1 MKKTVLSVFFA
12 FVVVFTYAQKL
23 TKVET
28 PYVLGKY
35 EEAKT
40 EIDKVVADPKSQAV
54 ADIWLWHGSIYA
66 AIADDASL
74 KVKYPQAAAI
84 AMSSFQKYVKLD
96 PSLKTM
102 NTEAIPGKMII
113 DVLYRSNLTD
123 GIGFFDKKQ
132 WDSSYKY
139 FVRAAEIG
147 DMITKYNWR
156 GNKQQIDTTTVL
168 FSGYAAQNA
177 KLLDEAAKYYGRI
190 VDFKI
195 TTVPAAGDVK
205 DIYEY
210 LVYYHMDKKNN
221 EQFLKYLGI
230 AKEMYPQ
237 ALATWAD
244 YESEFVEKNYSL
256 AQKAEAYDKADAAG
270 TLTANQYLAY
280 GNMFYNLEE
289 DEKAKMDSATLASYR
304 IKAEDAFIKGFR
316 KDSKNGLAAYNVG
329 LINYNDWVDLDDKY
343 EVNIKK
349 IADLNKSKAEVKD
362 PKKKPANDARIK
374 KEVDE
379 IKAVNASIEKRQHGY
394 ANKAIE
400 WMENTHAV
408 LSAKEKTERSE
419 KNVLAKSV
427 DYLANLYLWKRDKSK
442 GNNADY
448 DKYDALYKKYD
459 ALHGKY

>member
-1 MKKTVLSVFFA
+1 MKKMVFSVLLA
-12 FVVVFTYAQKL
+12 FVAVLAYSQKL

-35 EEAKT
+35 EDART
-40 EIDKVVADPKSQAV
+40 EIDKVVADPKNQVV
-54 ADIWLWHGSIYA
+54 ADVWLWHGSVYA
-66 AIADDASL
+66 ALADDASL
-74 KVKYPQAAAI
+74 KVKYPQAAGT
-84 AMSSFQKYVKLD
+84 AMTSFQKYVQLD
-96 PSLKTM
+96 PSMKTM

-113 DVLYRSNLTD
+113 DVLYRSNLSD
-123 GIGFFDKKQ
+123 GIAFFDKKQ

-139 FVRAAEIG
+139 FVRASEIG

-177 KLLDEAAKYYGRI
+177 KLLDDAARFYGRI
-190 VDFKI
+190 ADLKI
-195 TTVPAAGDVK
+195 TNVAAAGDVK

-210 LVYYHMDKKNN
+210 LVYYFMDKKNN
-221 EQFLKYLGI
+221 EQFQKYVSL
-230 AKEMYPQ
+230 AKELYPQ
-237 ALATWAD
+237 AIATWAD
-244 YESEFVEKNYSL
+244 YESEFVEKNYTL

-280 GNMFYNLEE
+280 GNMFYNLKDEE
-289 DEKAKMDSATLASYR
+289 KEKMDSTTIASYR
-304 IKAEDAFIKGFR
+304 LKAEDAFIKGFR

-329 LINYNDWVDLDDKY
+329 LINYNDWVELDDQY

-349 IADLNKSKAEVKD
+349 IAELNRSKADVKD

-374 KEVDE
+374 KEVDA
-379 IKAVNASIEKRQHGY
+379 IKAVNSSIEKKQHGY
-394 ANKAIE
+394 AEKSIE
-400 WMENTHAV
+400 WMENTHSV
-408 LSAKEKTERSE
+408 LSVKEKTERSE
-419 KNVLAKSV
+419 KQVLGKSV

-442 GNNADY
+442 GNNAEY

>member
-1 MKKTVLSVFFA
+1 MKKTVFSVLFA
-12 FVVVFTYAQKL
+12 FVAIFTNAQKFS
-23 TKVET
+23 KVET
-28 PYVLGKY
+28 PYLLGKL
-35 EEAKT
+35 EDART
-40 EIDKVVADPKSQAV
+40 EVEKVVADAKNQSV
-54 ADIWLWHGSIYA
+54 ADAWLWHGSVYA
-66 AIADDASL
+66 ALADNASL

-84 AMSSFQKYVKLD
+84 AMSSFQKYIKLD
-96 PSLKTM
+96 PSVKTM
-102 NTEAIPGKMII
+102 NEEAIPGKMII
-113 DVLYRSNLTD
+113 DVLYRNNLTD
-123 GIGFFDKKQ
+123 GINFFDKKQ

-139 FVRAAEIG
+139 FVKAAEIG

-190 VDFKI
+190 ADLKI
-195 TTVPAAGDVK
+195 TSVPAAGDVK

-221 EQFLKYLGI
+221 EQFQKYLAI

-237 ALATWAD
+237 SLTTWAD
-244 YESEFVEKNYSL
+244 YESEFVDKNYSL
-256 AQKAEAYDKADAAG
+256 AQKAAAYEKADAAG

-289 DEKAKMDSATLASYR
+289 DEKAKMDSATLNSYR
-304 IKAEDAFIKGFR
+304 LKAEDAFIKGFR

-349 IADLNKSKAEVKD
+349 IAELNKSKAEVKD
-362 PKKKPANDARIK
+362 PKKKPANDARVK

-379 IKAVNASIEKRQHGY
+379 IKAINAVFEKRQHGY

-400 WMENTHAV
+400 WMENTHSV
-408 LSAKEKTERSE
+408 LSAKEKPERSE
-419 KNVLAKSV
+419 KTVLSKSV